1 MSPNGG
7 RQKFKRTRY
16 LISTRF
22 QLRYVSLILLFM
34 LLTAVICS
42 YVVYYTGMMLLAE
55 KLANV
60 YPQGRVV
67 SIVNAVNL
75 RILFSMALITP
86 LVVIVGIYIS
96 HKIAGPI
103 YRMEKF
109 LTDMSSGNLTTRIVL
124 RQGDELVGMADKM
137 NELSNNLRSTIG
149 NQKTNLQKVLS
160 ELDNIKKVV
169 DSRSGD
175 IASIDKHIDRLHHA
189 IKGLENELDKY
200 KV

>member
-1 MSPNGG
+1 MSPNGS

-16 LISTRF
+16 LVSTRF

-86 LVVIVGIYIS
+86 LVAIVGIYIS

-109 LTDMSSGNLTTRIVL
+109 LTDMSSGNLTTQIVL

-149 NQKTNLQKVLS
+149 NQKANLQKVLS

>member
-1 MSPNGG
+1 MNQNAG
-7 RQKFKRTRY
+7 RSKFKRTRY
-16 LISTRF
+16 LVSTRL

-34 LLTAVICS
+34 FLTAVICA
-42 YVVYYTGMMLLAE
+42 YVVYYTGMVLLAE

-67 SIVNAVNL
+67 SIINTVNL

-86 LVVIVGIYIS
+86 LVAIVGIYIS

-124 RQGDELVGMADKM
+124 RQGDELVGLADKM
-137 NELSNNLRSTIG
+137 NELSSNLRSTIG
-149 NQKTNLQKVLS
+149 NQKASLESILS
-160 ELDNIKKVV
+160 ELDNIKKVA

-175 IASIDKHIDRLHHA
+175 VASIDKRIDRLHHA
-189 IKGLENELDKY
+189 IKGLANELDKY